1 MLKKTFTVTTELAD
15 VDQSDVLPP
24 YNPFIFVNSRST
36 EVHLVN
42 YPPTGKANMDLF
54 NTKDDVSN
62 VAANIYYLA
71 PYDKVVNLMPF
82 GINLPILNWG
92 APDEKVKV
100 YDTYPG
106 FIGWVTSGGT
116 KNTNWY
122 KK

>member
-1 MLKKTFTVTTELAD
+1 
-15 VDQSDVLPP
+15 
-24 YNPFIFVNSRST
+24 
-36 EVHLVN
+36 
-42 YPPTGKANMDLF
+42 MDLF